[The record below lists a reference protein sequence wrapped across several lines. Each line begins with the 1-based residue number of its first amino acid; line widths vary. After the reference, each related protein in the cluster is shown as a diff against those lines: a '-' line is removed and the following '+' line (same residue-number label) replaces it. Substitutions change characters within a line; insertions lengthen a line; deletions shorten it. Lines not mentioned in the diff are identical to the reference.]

1 MKGVFW
7 NSRGLEDLA
16 KHRYLKDLVKAEQ
29 IDFIALIETG
39 RDQFPNGTLKKLS
52 GGKEFIWHCMAP
64 HGRSGGILLGVDLTV
79 FDIGS
84 IDEGDFYVKFTLRTL
99 HKKMTYSDAHKGD
112 LQLSAVTP
120 QVKVTG
126 FISARHLGPVW
137 GCTRT
142 R

>member
-39 RDQFPNGTLKKLS
+39 RDQFPNGTLKKLF

-99 HKKMTYSDAHKGD
+99 HKK
-112 LQLSAVTP
+112 
-120 QVKVTG
+120 
-126 FISARHLGPVW
+126 
-137 GCTRT
+137 
-142 R
+142 